1 VTDGGTSTA
10 PALSVRTL
18 RSSVEL
24 RATGWDRLL
33 ETGGLYSSSE
43 WLAVLEQ
50 YVREPRLHVVA
61 RGEERLAGG
70 TTCLLLD
77 AESNPS
83 PFTRIDQILARRLE
97 LAEAAPGVD
106 LRGLLP
112 TLLCGGREASRSLL
126 LLDPTLPPAFRASVA
141 DEVVREAERQA
152 RALEA
157 SSLSLV
163 AVDPDDDVLC
173 SALSRAGFA
182 AFVNDELAVLDVVWD
197 SFDSFLAA
205 LPGRKRG
212 TFRAECR
219 RLSAAGVELAVEPLT
234 PSLVGEL
241 VPLELAHCAKY
252 GEPRSAEQSE
262 RSLLLLANARL
273 PVYVSLARRERE
285 LCGFVVFLR
294 WRDELYARQ
303 AGFDDARRGK
313 LPVYFGALFYE
324 PIAFATGEGIRRIE
338 YAFGSLQAKALRGCR
353 TKPHYA
359 HVKCLRHD
367 LAGALAPALA
377 EVAS

>member
-1 VTDGGTSTA
+1 VTLGGAATA
-10 PALSVRTL
+10 LAVSVRTL
-18 RSSVEL
+18 RSSAEL
-24 RATGWDRLL
+24 RAAGWDGLL

-61 RGEERLAGG
+61 RDGERLVGG
-70 TTCLLLD
+70 MTCLLLD

-83 PFTRIDQILARRLE
+83 PFTRVDQILARRLE
-97 LAEAAPGVD
+97 LADAARSAD
-106 LRGLLP
+106 LSGLLP

-126 LLDPTLPPAFRASVA
+126 LLDPTLPPAFRDSVA
-141 DEVVREAERQA
+141 DEVVGEAERQA
-152 RALEA
+152 RALGA
-157 SSLSLV
+157 GSLSLV
-163 AVDPDDDVLC
+163 CVDPDDDVLC

-182 AFVNDELAVLDVVWD
+182 GFVNDELAVLDVVWD
-197 SFDSFLAA
+197 SFNAYLAA

-219 RLSAAGVELAVEPLT
+219 RLSKGGVELTVEPLT
-234 PSLVGEL
+234 PSLVREL

-273 PVYVSLARRERE
+273 PVYVSLARRGGE
-285 LCGFVVFLR
+285 LRGFVVFLR

-313 LPVYFGALFYE
+313 LPIYFGTLFYE
-324 PIAFATGEGIRRIE
+324 PIAFATRAGVRRIE
-338 YAFGSLQAKALRGCR
+338 YAFGSSQAKALRGCR
-353 TKPHYA
+353 TTPHYA
-359 HVKCLRHD
+359 YVKCLRPEP
-367 LAGALAPALA
+367 AGSLTAALA